1 MLPIDAKGAQMSKR
15 QMDPNLIVALAI
27 VAVVA
32 VVAIFFG
39 RHFSAQVYDRGP
51 KIETNG
57 EVAPLLKKQ

>member
-1 MLPIDAKGAQMSKR
+1 MSKR